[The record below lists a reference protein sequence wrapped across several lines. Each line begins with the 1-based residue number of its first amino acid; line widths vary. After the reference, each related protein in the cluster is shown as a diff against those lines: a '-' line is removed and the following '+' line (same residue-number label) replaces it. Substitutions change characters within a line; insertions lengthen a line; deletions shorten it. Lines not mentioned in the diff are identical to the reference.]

1 MHEDLVKLC
10 SDKLAHSKF
19 TELYGEKPDEH
30 VKALKWEYQRLAFFL
45 AWDVATRVAKERVQ
59 AEYKDFISTVYSKE
73 TLRDKSQKV
82 YISANYLL
90 EFRA

>member
-10 SDKLAHSKF
+10 SDKLAQSKF
-19 TELYGEKPDEH
+19 TQLYGEKPEDK

-45 AWDVATRVAKERVQ
+45 AWDVASRVAKEIVQ
-59 AEYKDFISTVYSKE
+59 EKYRLFLSDAYVDE
-73 TLRDKSQKV
+73 TMYGKCGKYVSC
-82 YISANYLL
+82 IYLE